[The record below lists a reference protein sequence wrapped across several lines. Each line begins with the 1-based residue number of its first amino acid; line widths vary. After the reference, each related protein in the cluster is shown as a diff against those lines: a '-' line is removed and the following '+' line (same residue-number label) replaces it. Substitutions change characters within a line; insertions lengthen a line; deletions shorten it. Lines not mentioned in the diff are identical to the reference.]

1 MWIVKIALE
10 RPLTFI
16 VLALLLLILGPL
28 AILNTPTDIFPNI
41 DIPVVSVVWQY
52 TGLPADDM
60 NNRIV
65 TGFERS
71 LTTTV
76 NDVEHTETQSL
87 NGVGLVKVFFQP
99 NVKIDMAVAQIT
111 SISQTVIKSMPAGTT
126 PPLVIVYN
134 ASSVPILQFALS
146 SKELSEATIF
156 DDANQIVR
164 TFVTAVRGAA
174 TPYPYGGKQRQIQVD
189 LNPQAMLAHNLSPSD
204 VVAAIGAQNLILPAG
219 TEKIGDLEYSVRL
232 NGSPLQIDELNNAPI
247 RTVNGITTYIRD
259 VAHIHDGSPPQ
270 TNIVRV
276 NGQRA
281 VLMSILKIGNA
292 STLDIVDSLQKM
304 LPTIRTAIPQNMEI
318 HALSDQSLFVRAA
331 ISGVIREGVIAAALT
346 GLMILLFLGS
356 WRSTLIIAISIPLS
370 ILASIIA
377 LSALGETINI
387 MTLGGLALA
396 VGILVD
402 DATVT
407 IENINSHLEEG
418 KEVYDAIMEGAHQIA
433 VPALVSTLSIC
444 IVFVPIF
451 FLGGVAKYLFA
462 PLAEAVVFA
471 MLASYV
477 LSRTLVPT
485 LSLYW
490 LKKHEHN
497 QAPKG
502 MLGRF
507 QAGFERRFESTRN
520 SYRGALETAEKHRG
534 LFAILFFSSCAL
546 SVALLVPWLGRD
558 FFPYVDGGQIKL
570 HFRAQ
575 TGLRIEETARLA
587 DGVENVIRQTI
598 PAKELTSIVDTLGL
612 PYSGINLSYSNT
624 GVVGTSDGDIFVS
637 LNDDHHPTI
646 NYVREL
652 RQRLAQHYP
661 GVTFSFLP
669 ADIVGQI
676 LNFGAPAP
684 IDVQVSGNNTAA
696 AIKVANDLYGQLKHV
711 AGLVDLRL
719 QQAQNLP
726 QINVNVD
733 RTRASLVGL
742 TQQDVASNLLTALAG
757 SSQVSPTYWVDP
769 KTGISY
775 TIATQ
780 APQYRLDTLQALKTL
795 PVTSDSTTN
804 TASAPST
811 ATGTSGMAGQTL
823 EDVATFSRSAG
834 SAVVTHYST
843 RPTMDLYAG
852 VDRTDLGSV
861 AADVQRIVDGYKK
874 QLPRGVNVDVRG
886 QVVTMAQSYRGLIG
900 GLAFA
905 IILVYLLIVVN
916 FQSWV
921 DPLIIIAALPAAL
934 AGLVWMLFLTGTA
947 LSVPALMGAIMCM
960 GVATANSILVISF
973 ARERMDH
980 HNDAVKAAIEA
991 GFARFRPVL
1000 MTAFAMIIG
1009 MVPMALGLGEG
1020 GEQNAPLGRAVIGG
1034 LAMATVAT
1042 LFFVPTVFSI
1052 LHRTAT
1058 VPEKHE
1064 SNQTTP
1070 APGLIPGAAHA

>member
-1 MWIVKIALE
+1 MWIVRIALE

-28 AILNTPTDIFPNI
+28 AVLRTPTDICPNI
-41 DIPVVSVVWQY
+41 NIPVVSVVWQY

-99 NVKIDMAVAQIT
+99 NVNVDMAIAQIT
-111 SISQTVIKSMPAGTT
+111 AIAQTTVKSMPQGTT
-126 PPLVIVYN
+126 PPLIIVYN
-134 ASSVPILQFALS
+134 ASTVPILQFALS
-146 SKELSEATIF
+146 SKELSESTIF

-164 TFVTAVRGAA
+164 TFVTSVRGAA

-189 LNPQAMLAHNLSPSD
+189 LNPQALLSHGLAPSD

-219 TEKIGDLEYSVRL
+219 TEKVGDIEYSVRL
-232 NGSPLQIDELNNAPI
+232 NGSPQQISDLNNAPI

-259 VAHIHDGSPPQ
+259 VALVHDGSPPQ

-281 VLMSILKIGNA
+281 VLMSILKIGDA
-292 STLDIVDSLQKM
+292 STLDIVDTLQKM
-304 LPTIRTAIPQNMEI
+304 LPRIRAAIPRNLQI
-318 HALSDQSLFVRAA
+318 SPISDQSLFVRAA

-370 ILASIIA
+370 ILASIIT

-418 KEVYDAIMEGAHQIA
+418 KEVYDAILEGAHQIA

-490 LKKHEHN
+490 LKKHDHHAE
-497 QAPKG
+497 PTG
-502 MLGRF
+502 PLGRF
-507 QAGFERRFESTRN
+507 QAGFEKRFERIREG
-520 SYRGALETAEKHRG
+520 YRGSLETAESHRG
-534 LFAILFFSSCAL
+534 LFAILFFASCAL

-570 HFRAQ
+570 HFHAQ

-587 DGVENVIRQTI
+587 DGIEDVIRQAI
-598 PAKELTSIVDTLGL
+598 PKQELGSVVDTLGL

-624 GVVGTSDGDIFVS
+624 GVIGTSDGDIFVT

-646 NYVREL
+646 DYVRSLRQEL
-652 RQRLAQHYP
+652 RKKYP
-661 GVTFSFLP
+661 GVTFSFLA
-669 ADIVGQI
+669 ADIIGQI
-676 LNFGAPAP
+676 LNFGSPAP
-684 IDVQVSGNNTAA
+684 IDVQVTGHDPQ
-696 AIKVANDLYGQLKHV
+696 AISTIANDLLGKLSHV
-711 AGLVDLRL
+711 PGLVDLRI

-733 RTRASLVGL
+733 RTRANLVGL

-769 KTGISY
+769 KSGISY
-775 TIATQ
+775 SIATQ
-780 APQYRLDTLQALKTL
+780 TPQYRLDTLQDLKTL
-795 PVTSDSTTN
+795 SITS
-804 TASAPST
+804 ASG
-811 ATGTSGMAGQTL
+811 ATGASVNGTTSTSTSAGGTAGQIL
-823 EDVATFSRSAG
+823 ENVATFSRSVG
-834 SAVVTHYST
+834 PAVVSHYST
-843 RPTMDLYAG
+843 RPTLDLYG
-852 VDRTDLGSV
+852 SVDHTDLGSV
-861 AADVQRIVDGYKK
+861 GSDVQKIVAEASKH
-874 QLPRGVNVDVRG
+874 LPRDVDITVRG
-886 QVVTMAQSYRGLIG
+886 QVQTMGDSYRGLIG
-900 GLAFA
+900 GLLFA
-905 IILVYLLIVVN
+905 IVLVYLLIVVN

-934 AGLVWMLFLTGTA
+934 AGLVWMLFLTGTP

-973 ARERMDH
+973 ARERLDH
-980 HNDAVKAAIEA
+980 HDDPVKAAIEA

-1034 LAMATVAT
+1034 LLLATAAT
-1042 LFFVPTVFSI
+1042 LFFVPTFFSL
-1052 LHRTAT
+1052 LHRRHQA
-1058 VPEKHE
+1058 HRH
-1064 SNQTTP
+1064 
-1070 APGLIPGAAHA
+1070 AAAD

>member
-16 VLALLLLILGPL
+16 VLALLLLILGPM
-28 AILNTPTDIFPNI
+28 AILRTPTDIFPNI

-65 TGFERS
+65 TGFERAV
-71 LTTTV
+71 TTTV

-99 NVKIDMAVAQIT
+99 NVNIDMAVAQIT
-111 SISQTVIKSMPAGTT
+111 SISQTVVKSMPPGTT

-146 SKELSEATIF
+146 SKDLSETTIF
-156 DDANQIVR
+156 DDANQTVR
-164 TFVTAVRGAA
+164 PFITAVRGAA
-174 TPYPYGGKQRQIQVD
+174 TPYPYGGKQRQIEVD
-189 LNPQAMLAHNLSPSD
+189 LNPQALLAHGLSPSD

-219 TEKIGDLEYSVRL
+219 TEKVGDIEYSVRL
-232 NGSPLQIDELNNAPI
+232 NGSPQQISELNDAPI

-259 VAHIHDGSPPQ
+259 VAHVHDGSPPQ
-270 TNIVRV
+270 TNVVRV

-292 STLDIVDSLQKM
+292 STLDIVDSLHRM
-304 LPTIRTAIPQNMEI
+304 LPRIRAAIPKNLQVEAI
-318 HALSDQSLFVRAA
+318 SDQSLFVRAA
-331 ISGVIREGVIAAALT
+331 VSGVIREGVIAAALT

-407 IENINSHLEEG
+407 IENINSHLEQG
-418 KEVYDAIMEGAHQIA
+418 KDVYEAIMEGAHQIA

-490 LKKHEHN
+490 LKKHVHGE
-497 QAPKG
+497 QPKG
-502 MLGRF
+502 PLGRF
-507 QAGFERRFESTRN
+507 QAGFEKRFESIRD
-520 SYRGALETAEKHRG
+520 SYRDALETAEEHRG
-534 LFAILFFSSCAL
+534 LFAVLFFASCAL

-570 HFRAQ
+570 HFRAE

-587 DGVENVIRQTI
+587 DGIEDVIRRTI
-598 PAKELTSIVDTLGL
+598 PKNELDSIVDTLGL

-624 GVVGTSDGDIFVS
+624 GVVGTSDGDVFVT
-637 LNDDHHPTI
+637 LKDGHHPTI
-646 NYVREL
+646 DYVRSL
-652 RQRLAQHYP
+652 RRQLAQKYP
-661 GVTFSFLP
+661 GVIFSFLP
-669 ADIVGQI
+669 ADMVGQI
-676 LNFGAPAP
+676 LNFGSPAP
-684 IDVQVSGNNTAA
+684 IDVQVSGHDPK
-696 AIKVANDLYGQLKHV
+696 AIAKVADDLYGKLARV
-711 AGLVDLRL
+711 PGLVDLRV
-719 QQAQNLP
+719 QQALNLP
-726 QINVNVD
+726 QLNVNVD

-742 TQQDVASNLLTALAG
+742 TTQDVASNLLTALAG
-757 SSQVSPTYWVDP
+757 SSQVSPTFWVDP

-780 APQYRLDTLQALKTL
+780 APQYRIDTLQDLKTL
-795 PVTSDSTTN
+795 PITSTTGA
-804 TASAPST
+804 TAVSSSLNA
-811 ATGTSGMAGQTL
+811 SGAASQIL
-823 EDVATFSRSAG
+823 ENLATFSRSVGPAI
-834 SAVVTHYST
+834 VTHYST
-843 RPTMDLYAG
+843 RPTMDLYAA
-852 VDRTDLGSV
+852 VDQTDLGSV
-861 AADVQRIVDGYKK
+861 AANVQRIVDDYSK
-874 QLPRGVNVDVRG
+874 QLPRDVDIDVRG
-886 QVVTMAQSYRGLIG
+886 QVQTMAASYRGLIG

-905 IILVYLLIVVN
+905 IVLVYLLIVVN
-916 FQSWV
+916 FQSWL

-934 AGLVWMLFLTGTA
+934 AGLVWMLFLTGTP

-973 ARERMDH
+973 AREQLDRHGDP
-980 HNDAVKAAIEA
+980 VKAAIEA

-1034 LAMATVAT
+1034 LLLATAAT
-1042 LFFVPTVFSI
+1042 LFFVPTFFSL
-1052 LHRTAT
+1052 LHRRRQAR
-1058 VPEKHE
+1058 
-1064 SNQTTP
+1064 
-1070 APGLIPGAAHA
+1070 LDAAAA

>member
-1 MWIVKIALE
+1 
-10 RPLTFI
+10 
-16 VLALLLLILGPL
+16 
-28 AILNTPTDIFPNI
+28 
-41 DIPVVSVVWQY
+41 VWQY

-65 TGFERS
+65 SGFERS

-76 NDVEHTETQSL
+76 NDIEHTETTSL
-87 NGVGLVKVFFQP
+87 NGVGLIKVFFQP
-99 NVKIDMAVAQIT
+99 NVKIDMAVAQVT
-111 SISQTVIKSMPAGTT
+111 AISQTLLKQMPAGET
-126 PPLVIVYN
+126 PPLILVYN
-134 ASSVPILQFALS
+134 ASTVPVLQFALS
-146 SKELSEATIF
+146 SKSLSESTIF

-164 TFVTAVRGAA
+164 TFVTSVRGAA
-174 TPYPYGGKQRQIQVD
+174 TPYPYGGKQRQVQVD
-189 LNPQAMLAHNLSPSD
+189 INPQALLAHHLAPSD
-204 VVAAIGAQNLILPAG
+204 VVSAIANQNLILPAG
-219 TEKIGDLEYSVRL
+219 TEKIGDTEYSIRL
-232 NGSPLQIDELNNAPI
+232 NGSPLNVDELNSAPI
-247 RTVNGITTYIRD
+247 KTVNGITTYIRD
-259 VAHIHDGSPPQ
+259 VAHVHDGSPPQ

-281 VLMSILKIGNA
+281 VLMSILKIGDA
-292 STLDIVDSLQKM
+292 STLDIVDSLQGM
-304 LPTIRTAIPQNMEI
+304 LPAIRAAIPKELDI
-318 HALSDQSLFVRAA
+318 HSLSDQSLFVRAA
-331 ISGVIREGVIAAALT
+331 ISGVIREGAIAAGLT

-471 MLASYV
+471 MMASYV

-490 LKKHEHN
+490 LQKHDHD
-497 QAPKG
+497 AKPTG
-502 MLGRF
+502 PLSRF
-507 QAGFERRFESTRN
+507 QHGFESRFERIRN
-520 SYRGALETAEKHRG
+520 GYHGALETTEKHRG
-534 LFAILFFSSCAL
+534 LFAILFFASCTL
-546 SVALLVPWLGRD
+546 SVGLLVPWLGRD

-570 HFRAQ
+570 HFRAP

-587 DGVENVIRQTI
+587 DGIEGVIRQTI
-598 PAKELTSIVDTLGL
+598 PKEELTSIVDTLGL

-624 GVVGTSDGDIFVS
+624 GVIGTSDGDIFVT
-637 LNDDHHPTI
+637 LGEDHHPTI
-646 NYVREL
+646 DYVRSL
-652 RQRLAQHYP
+652 RDQLKQKYP
-661 GVTFSFLP
+661 SVVFSFLP

-684 IDVQVSGNNTAA
+684 IDVQVSSHDPNAS
-696 AIKVANDLYGQLKHV
+696 IKIAKELYGDLVKV
-711 AGLVDLRL
+711 PGLVDVRI

-733 RTRASLVGL
+733 RTRASIVDL
-742 TQQDVASNLLTALAG
+742 TTNDVASNLLTALAG
-757 SSQVSPTYWVDP
+757 STQVNPTFWVDP

-775 TIATQ
+775 SLATQ
-780 APQYRLDTLQALKTL
+780 APQYRLDTLQALKNL
-795 PVTSDSTTN
+795 PITSLTGAVPASSSTAGSN
-804 TASAPST
+804 PGAPSQIL
-811 ATGTSGMAGQTL
+811 AN
-823 EDVATFSRSAG
+823 VASFGRSFG
-834 SAVVTHYST
+834 PAVVSHYST
-843 RPTMDLYAG
+843 RPLIDIYG
-852 VDRTDLGSV
+852 SVDRTDLGSV
-861 AADVQRIVDGYKK
+861 AADVQRIVDQHSKN
-874 QLPRGVNVDVRG
+874 LPRDLNIDIRG
-886 QVVTMAQSYRGLIG
+886 QVKTMQASYAGLLG

-916 FQSWV
+916 FQSWI
-921 DPLIIIAALPAAL
+921 DPLIVIAALPAAL
-934 AGLVWMLFLTGTA
+934 AGLVWMLFLTHTP

-973 ARERMDH
+973 ARERLDH
-980 HNDAVKAAIEA
+980 HDDPVKAALEA
-991 GFARFRPVL
+991 GYQRFRPVL
-1000 MTAFAMIIG
+1000 MTALAMIIG

-1034 LAMATVAT
+1034 LLLATAAT
-1042 LFFVPTVFSI
+1042 LFFVPTFFSL
-1052 LHRTAT
+1052 LHRRRKARRD
-1058 VPEKHE
+1058 
-1064 SNQTTP
+1064 
-1070 APGLIPGAAHA
+1070 AAAA

>member
-1 MWIVKIALE
+1 MWIVRIALE

-28 AILNTPTDIFPNI
+28 AILHTPTDIFPNI
-41 DIPVVSVVWQY
+41 NIPVVSVVWQY
-52 TGLPADDM
+52 NGLPAEDM

-65 TGFERS
+65 TGFERAI
-71 LTTTV
+71 TTTV

-99 NVKIDMAVAQIT
+99 NVNIDMAVAQIT
-111 SISQTVIKSMPAGTT
+111 SISQTVLHSMPPGVT

-146 SKELSEATIF
+146 SKDLSEATIF

-174 TPYPYGGKQRQIQVD
+174 TPYPYGGKQRQIEVD
-189 LNPQAMLAHNLSPSD
+189 LNPQALLAHGLSPND
-204 VVAAIGAQNLILPAG
+204 VVTAIGAQNLILPAG
-219 TEKIGDLEYSVRL
+219 TEKIGDIEYSVRL
-232 NGSPLQIDELNNAPI
+232 NGSPRQISDLNNAPI

-259 VAHIHDGSPPQ
+259 VAHVHDGSPPQ

-276 NGQRA
+276 DGQRA

-292 STLDIVDSLQKM
+292 STLDIVDSLRGM
-304 LPTIRTAIPQNMEI
+304 LPKIREAIPQNLKI
-318 HALSDQSLFVRAA
+318 QALSDQSLFVRAA

-407 IENINSHLEEG
+407 IENINSHLEQG
-418 KEVYDAIMEGAHQIA
+418 KEVYDAIMQGAHQIA

-490 LKKHEHN
+490 LRKHMHGE
-497 QAPKG
+497 QASKG
-502 MLGRF
+502 PLARF
-507 QAGFERRFESTRN
+507 QLGFERRFERIRD
-520 SYRGALETAEKHRG
+520 SYRGALETAEEHRG

-570 HFRAQ
+570 HFRAE

-587 DGVENVIRQTI
+587 DGIESVIRQTI
-598 PAKELTSIVDTLGL
+598 PRSELVSIVDTLGL

-637 LNDDHHPTI
+637 LGDDHHPTI
-646 NYVREL
+646 DYVRSL
-652 RQRLAQHYP
+652 RQRLTQRYP
-661 GVTFSFLP
+661 GVVFSFLP
-669 ADIVGQI
+669 ADIVSQI
-676 LNFGAPAP
+676 LNFGSPAP
-684 IDVQVSGNNTAA
+684 IDVQVSGRDAETTA
-696 AIKVANDLYGQLKHV
+696 KVANELHRQLLHV
-711 AGLVDLRL
+711 PGLVDLRL
-719 QQAQNLP
+719 QQALNLP
-726 QINVNVD
+726 QIDVNVD
-733 RTRASLVGL
+733 RTRANLVGL
-742 TQQDVASNLLTALAG
+742 TQQDVAGNLLTALAG
-757 SSQVSPTYWVDP
+757 SSQVSPTFWVDP
-769 KTGISY
+769 KSGISY

-795 PVTSDSTTN
+795 PITSEGTAAAAATSTN
-804 TASAPST
+804 GGA
-811 ATGTSGMAGQTL
+811 GTSGMPSQIL
-823 EDVATFSRSAG
+823 EDVATFSRSTGPAI
-834 SAVVTHYST
+834 VTHYST
-843 RPTMDLYAG
+843 RPTMDLFAA

-861 AADVQRIVDGYKK
+861 ATDVQRIVDGYSKH
-874 QLPRGVNVDVRG
+874 LPRGVDIDIRG
-886 QVVTMAQSYRGLIG
+886 QVQTMAASYRGLIG

-905 IILVYLLIVVN
+905 IVLVYLLIVVN

-934 AGLVWMLFLTGTA
+934 AGLVWMLFLTGTP

-973 ARERMDH
+973 AREQLDRHGDP
-980 HNDAVKAAIEA
+980 VKAAIEA

-1034 LAMATVAT
+1034 LVLATAAT
-1042 LFFVPTVFSI
+1042 LFFVPTFFSL
-1052 LHRTAT
+1052 LHRRRQARL
-1058 VPEKHE
+1058 
-1064 SNQTTP
+1064 N
-1070 APGLIPGAAHA
+1070 AAVA

>member
-28 AILNTPTDIFPNI
+28 AILRTPTDIFPNI

-126 PPLVIVYN
+126 PPLVIVYS

-146 SKELSEATIF
+146 SKELSETTIF

-164 TFVTAVRGAA
+164 TFVTGVRGAA

-189 LNPQAMLAHNLSPSD
+189 LNPQALLAHGLSPSD
-204 VVAAIGAQNLILPAG
+204 VVTAIGQQNLILPSG
-219 TEKIGDLEYSVRL
+219 TEKIGDLEYSVKL
-232 NGSPLQIDELNNAPI
+232 NGSPQQIDDLNNAPI

-276 NGQRA
+276 DGQRA

-292 STLDIVDSLQKM
+292 STLDIVGSLRGM
-304 LPTIRTAIPQNMEI
+304 LPKIRAAIPPNLQI
-318 HALSDQSLFVRAA
+318 HAIADQSLFVRAA
-331 ISGVIREGVIAAALT
+331 ISGVIREGGIAAALT

-377 LSALGETINI
+377 LSAMGETINI

-418 KEVYDAIMEGAHQIA
+418 KEVYEAIMEGAQQIA

-490 LKKHEHN
+490 LKKHGHGQQN
-497 QAPKG
+497 SPG
-502 MLGRF
+502 LLGRF
-507 QAGFERRFESTRN
+507 QQAFERRFESARDGYRN
-520 SYRGALETAEKHRG
+520 ALETAEKHRG
-534 LFAILFFSSCAL
+534 MFAILFFGGCAL

-570 HFRAQ
+570 HFRAE

-587 DGVENVIRQTI
+587 DGIEDVIRQTI
-598 PAKELTSIVDTLGL
+598 PKGELVNIVDTLGL

-624 GVVGTSDGDIFVS
+624 GVVGTSDGDVFVS
-637 LNDDHHPTI
+637 LGEDHHPTI
-646 NYVREL
+646 DYVRTL
-652 RQRLAQHYP
+652 RQRLGQRYP

-669 ADIVGQI
+669 ADMVGQI
-676 LNFGAPAP
+676 LNFGSPAP
-684 IDVQVSGNNTAA
+684 IDVQVSGRDPDVTAK
-696 AIKVANDLYGQLKHV
+696 IANDLYGRLKRV
-711 AGLVDLRL
+711 PGLVDLRL
-719 QQAQNLP
+719 QQALNLP

-757 SSQVSPTYWVDP
+757 SSQVSPTFWVDP

-775 TIATQ
+775 SIATQ
-780 APQYRLDTLQALKTL
+780 TPQYQLDTLQALQTL
-795 PVTSDSTTN
+795 PITSTGASTPAA
-804 TASAPST
+804 ASSI
-811 ATGTSGMAGQTL
+811 GTSGMSSQIL
-823 EDVATFSRSAG
+823 ESLASFSRSAG
-834 SAVVTHYST
+834 PAIVTHYST
-843 RPTMDLYAG
+843 IPTMDLYAA

-861 AADVQRIVDGYKK
+861 AADVQRIVDDYSKH
-874 QLPRGVNVDVRG
+874 LPRGVDINVRG
-886 QVVTMAQSYRGLIG
+886 QVQTMAESYRGLIG

-905 IILVYLLIVVN
+905 IVLVYLLIVVN
-916 FQSWV
+916 FQSWL
-921 DPLIIIAALPAAL
+921 DPMIIIAALPAAL
-934 AGLVWMLFLTGTA
+934 AGLVWMLFLTGTP

-973 ARERMDH
+973 ARERLDH
-980 HNDAVKAAIEA
+980 HNDPVRAAIES

-1009 MVPMALGLGEG
+1009 MVPMALGMGEG

-1034 LAMATVAT
+1034 LLLATAAT
-1042 LFFVPTVFSI
+1042 LFFVPTFFSLI
-1052 LHRTAT
+1052 HRRHTAG
-1058 VPEKHE
+1058 HD
-1064 SNQTTP
+1064 
-1070 APGLIPGAAHA
+1070 AAAA

>member
-28 AILNTPTDIFPNI
+28 AMLRTPVDIFPNI

-52 TGLPADDM
+52 TGLPAQDM
-60 NNRIV
+60 NNRIIS
-65 TGFERS
+65 GYERA

-76 NDVEHTETQSL
+76 NDIEHTETQSL
-87 NGVGLVKVFFQP
+87 NGVGLVKVYFQP
-99 NVKIDMAVAQIT
+99 NVKIDMAVAQVT
-111 SISQTVIKSMPAGTT
+111 AISQTVLRGMPQGTN
-126 PPLVIVYN
+126 PPLILVYN
-134 ASSVPILQFALS
+134 ASTVPVLQFALS
-146 SKELSEATIF
+146 SKELSETTIF

-164 TFVTAVRGAA
+164 TFVTSVRGAA
-174 TPYPYGGKQRQIQVD
+174 TPYPYGGKQRQVQVD
-189 LNPQAMLAHNLSPSD
+189 LNPQALLAHGLSPSD

-219 TEKIGDLEYSVRL
+219 TQKIGDTEYSVKL
-232 NGSPLQIDELNNAPI
+232 NGSPQQIDELNNAPL
-247 RTVNGITTYIRD
+247 RTVNGVTTYIRD
-259 VAHIHDGSPPQ
+259 VAHVHDGSPPQ

-292 STLDIVDSLQKM
+292 STLDIVDSLKGM
-304 LPTIRTAIPQNMEI
+304 LPAIRAAIPPNLQIN
-318 HALSDQSLFVRAA
+318 ALSDQSLFVRAA

-433 VPALVSTLSIC
+433 IPAFVSTLSIC

-485 LSLYW
+485 LSLFW
-490 LKKHEHN
+490 LKKHNHN
-497 QAPKG
+497 KQANGP
-502 MLGRF
+502 LSHF
-507 QAGFERRFESTRN
+507 QLAFERRFERLREG
-520 SYRGALETAEKHRG
+520 YRGALETTERHRG
-534 LFAILFFSSCAL
+534 LFAILFFVSCAL
-546 SVALLVPWLGRD
+546 SVGLLVPWLGRD

-570 HFRAQ
+570 HFRAPV
-575 TGLRIEETARLA
+575 GLRIEETARLA
-587 DGVENVIRQTI
+587 DGIEGVIRDTI
-598 PAKELTSIVDTLGL
+598 PRQELSSIVDTLGI

-624 GVVGTSDGDIFVS
+624 GVVGTSDGDIFVT
-637 LNDDHHPTI
+637 LDEDHHPTVD
-646 NYVREL
+646 YVRSL
-652 RQRLAQHYP
+652 RRQLAQKYP
-661 GVTFSFLP
+661 GVIFSFLP
-669 ADIVGQI
+669 ADMVGQI
-676 LNFGAPAP
+676 LNFGSPAP
-684 IDVQVSGNNTAA
+684 IDVEVSSHDADA
-696 AIKVANDLYGQLKHV
+696 SAKVAKELYGDLLKIP
-711 AGLVDLRL
+711 GLVDLRI
-719 QQAQNLP
+719 QQALNLP
-726 QINVNVD
+726 QIDVNVD

-742 TQQDVASNLLTALAG
+742 TTQDVASNLLTALAG
-757 SSQVSPTYWVDP
+757 SSQVSPTFWVDP

-775 TIATQ
+775 SIATQ
-780 APQYRLDTLQALKTL
+780 TPQYRIDTLQALKNL
-795 PVTSDSTTN
+795 PIHNTSSSSAAGISLSGSTV
-804 TASAPST
+804 S
-811 ATGTSGMAGQTL
+811 QTL
-823 EDVATFSRSAG
+823 QNLADFSRSQGPAI
-834 SAVVTHYST
+834 VTHYST
-843 RPTMDLYAG
+843 RPTMDLYAS

-861 AADVQRIVDGYKK
+861 ARDVQRVVAEHSKH
-874 QLPRGVNVDVRG
+874 LPRDVNIEVRG
-886 QVVTMAQSYRGLIG
+886 QVQTMQASYRGLIG
-900 GLAFA
+900 GLLFA
-905 IILVYLLIVVN
+905 IVLVYLLIVVN
-916 FQSWV
+916 FQSWL

-934 AGLVWMLFLTGTA
+934 AGLVWMLFLTGTP

-973 ARERMDH
+973 ARERLAH
-980 HNDAVKAAIEA
+980 HDDPIQAAIEA
-991 GFARFRPVL
+991 GFQRFRPVL
-1000 MTAFAMIIG
+1000 MTALAMIIG

-1034 LAMATVAT
+1034 LLLATAAT
-1042 LFFVPTVFSI
+1042 LFFVPTFFSL
-1052 LHRTAT
+1052 LHRRRKARRD
-1058 VPEKHE
+1058 
-1064 SNQTTP
+1064 
-1070 APGLIPGAAHA
+1070 AAAA

>member
-16 VLALLLLILGPL
+16 VLALLLMILGPL
-28 AILNTPTDIFPNI
+28 AVLRTPVDIFPNI

-52 TGLPADDM
+52 TGLPAEDM

-65 TGFERS
+65 TGFERA

-87 NGVGLVKVFFQP
+87 NGVGLVKVYFQP
-99 NVKIDMAVAQIT
+99 NVKIDMAVAQVT
-111 SISQTVIKSMPAGTT
+111 AISQTVLRSMPSGTT
-126 PPLVIVYN
+126 PPLIIVYN

-146 SKELSEATIF
+146 SKELSETTIF

-164 TFVTAVRGAA
+164 TFVTAVPGAA

-189 LNPQAMLAHNLSPSD
+189 LNPQALLAHGLSPSD

-219 TEKIGDLEYSVRL
+219 TEKIGDIEYSVKL
-232 NGSPLQIDELNNAPI
+232 NGSPQQIDELNSAPI

-259 VAHIHDGSPPQ
+259 VAHVHDGSPPQ
-270 TNIVRV
+270 TNVVRV
-276 NGQRA
+276 NGERA

-292 STLDIVDSLQKM
+292 STLDIVDSLQGM
-304 LPTIRTAIPQNMEI
+304 LPRIRAAVPQNLQI
-318 HALSDQSLFVRAA
+318 NALSDQSLFVRAA

-370 ILASIIA
+370 ILASLIA

-433 VPALVSTLSIC
+433 VPAFVSTLSIC

-490 LKKHEHN
+490 LKKHQHDA
-497 QAPKG
+497 QPTG
-502 MLGRF
+502 PLSHF
-507 QAGFERRFESTRN
+507 QHGFERGFERIREG
-520 SYRGALETAEKHRG
+520 YRGALETTERHRG
-534 LFAILFFSSCAL
+534 LFAILFFASCAL
-546 SVALLVPWLGRD
+546 SVGALVPWLGRD

-587 DGVENVIRQTI
+587 DGIEGVIRQTI
-598 PAKELTSIVDTLGL
+598 PKQELLSIVDALGL

-624 GVVGTSDGDIFVS
+624 GVVGTSDGDVFVT
-637 LNDDHHPTI
+637 LNEDHHPTVD
-646 NYVREL
+646 YVRSL
-652 RQRLAQHYP
+652 RQQLAQKYP
-661 GVTFSFLP
+661 GVVFSFLP
-669 ADIVGQI
+669 ADMVGQI
-676 LNFGAPAP
+676 LNFGSPAP
-684 IDVQVSGNNTAA
+684 IDVQVSSHDANASA
-696 AIKVANDLYGQLKHV
+696 KVAQELYGDLLRV
-711 AGLVDLRL
+711 PGLVDLRL
-719 QQAQNLP
+719 QQTQNLP
-726 QINVNVD
+726 QINVNID

-742 TQQDVASNLLTALAG
+742 TTQDVASNLLTALAG

-775 TIATQ
+775 SIATQ
-780 APQYRLDTLQALKTL
+780 APQYRIDTLQDLKNL
-795 PVTSDSTTN
+795 PITSTGAG
-804 TASAPST
+804 ASA
-811 ATGTSGMAGQTL
+811 TSSSSGGNASQIL
-823 EDVATFSRSAG
+823 ENLASFSRSAG
-834 SAVVTHYST
+834 PAIVTHYST
-843 RPTMDLYAG
+843 RPTMDLYAS

-861 AADVQRIVDGYKK
+861 ARDVQRVVDAHS
-874 QLPRGVNVDVRG
+874 QNLPRDVNIDVRG
-886 QVVTMAQSYRGLIG
+886 QVQTMAASYKGLLG

-905 IILVYLLIVVN
+905 IVLVYLLIVVN
-916 FQSWV
+916 FQSWL

-934 AGLVWMLFLTGTA
+934 AGLVWMLFLTGTP

-973 ARERMDH
+973 ARERLSH
-980 HNDAVKAAIEA
+980 HDDPVQAAIEA
-991 GFARFRPVL
+991 GFSRFRPVL

-1034 LAMATVAT
+1034 LLLATAAT
-1042 LFFVPTVFSI
+1042 LFFVPTFFSL
-1052 LHRTAT
+1052 LHRRRKARRD
-1058 VPEKHE
+1058 
-1064 SNQTTP
+1064 
-1070 APGLIPGAAHA
+1070 AAAA

>member
-146 SKELSEATIF
+146 SKELPEATIF
-156 DDANQIVR
+156 DDANQLVR

-232 NGSPLQIDELNNAPI
+232 NGSPLQIDELNDAPI

-259 VAHIHDGSPPQ
+259 VAHVHDGSPPQ

-304 LPTIRTAIPQNMEI
+304 LPAIRTVIPTNMEI
-318 HALSDQSLFVRAA
+318 HSLSDQSLFVRAA

-534 LFAILFFSSCAL
+534 LFAILFFSGCAL

-570 HFRAQ
+570 HFRAE

-587 DGVENVIRQTI
+587 DGIENVIRQTI
-598 PAKELTSIVDTLGL
+598 PAKELSSIVDTLGL

-646 NYVREL
+646 NYVRDL

-684 IDVQVSGNNTAA
+684 IDVQVSGNNIAA
-696 AIKVANDLYGQLKHV
+696 NAKIANELYGQLKHV
-711 AGLVDLRL
+711 PGLVDLRL
-719 QQAQNLP
+719 QQALNLP

-780 APQYRLDTLQALKTL
+780 APQYRLDTLQGLKTL
-795 PVTSDSTTN
+795 PITTDTTTN

-834 SAVVTHYST
+834 AAVVTHYST
-843 RPTMDLYAG
+843 KPTMDLFAA

-861 AADVQRIVDGYKK
+861 AADVQRIVDNYSKH
-874 QLPRGVNVDVRG
+874 LPKGVNIDVRG

-973 ARERMDH
+973 ARERLDH
-980 HNDAVKAAIEA
+980 HDDAVKASIEA
-991 GFARFRPVL
+991 GYARFRPVL

-1009 MVPMALGLGEG
+1009 MVPMALGMGEG

-1034 LAMATVAT
+1034 LLLATAAT
-1042 LFFVPTVFSI
+1042 LFFVPTFFSL
-1052 LHRTAT
+1052 LHRNHRAR
-1058 VPEKHE
+1058 
-1064 SNQTTP
+1064 QDD
-1070 APGLIPGAAHA
+1070 AAA

>member
-16 VLALLLLILGPL
+16 VLALLLMILGPL
-28 AILNTPTDIFPNI
+28 AILRTPTDIFPNI

-76 NDVEHTETQSL
+76 NDIEHTETNSL
-87 NGVGLVKVFFQP
+87 NGVGLVKIFFQP
-99 NVKIDMAVAQIT
+99 NVKIDMAVAQVT
-111 SISQTVIKSMPAGTT
+111 AISQTVLKSMPAGET
-126 PPLVIVYN
+126 PPLVLVYN
-134 ASSVPILQFALS
+134 ASTVPVLQFALS
-146 SKELSEATIF
+146 SKSLSETTIF

-164 TFVTAVRGAA
+164 TFVTSVRGAA
-174 TPYPYGGKQRQIQVD
+174 TPYPYGGKQRQVQVD
-189 LNPQAMLAHNLSPSD
+189 INPQALLAHGLAPSD
-204 VVAAIGAQNLILPAG
+204 VVSAIANQNLILPAG
-219 TEKIGDLEYSVRL
+219 TEKIGDTEYSIRL
-232 NGSPLQIDELNNAPI
+232 NGSPLNVDELNNAPI
-247 RTVNGITTYIRD
+247 KTVNGITTYIRD
-259 VAHIHDGSPPQ
+259 VAHVHDGSPPQ

-281 VLMSILKIGNA
+281 VLMSILKIGDA
-292 STLDIVDSLQKM
+292 STLDIVDSLQGM
-304 LPTIRTAIPQNMEI
+304 LPAIRAAIPKELDI
-318 HALSDQSLFVRAA
+318 HSLSDQSLFVRAA
-331 ISGVIREGVIAAALT
+331 ISGVIREGAIAAGLT

-370 ILASIIA
+370 ILASIIS

-433 VPALVSTLSIC
+433 VPAFVSTLSIC

-471 MLASYV
+471 MMASYV

-490 LKKHEHN
+490 LKKHDHD
-497 QAPKG
+497 AKPTG
-502 MLGRF
+502 PLSRF
-507 QAGFERRFESTRN
+507 QHGFENRFERLRN
-520 SYRGALETAEKHRG
+520 GYHGALETTEKHRG
-534 LFAILFFSSCAL
+534 LFAILFFVSCTL
-546 SVALLVPWLGRD
+546 SVGLLVPWLGRD

-570 HFRAQ
+570 HFRAP

-587 DGVENVIRQTI
+587 DGIEGVIRQTI
-598 PAKELTSIVDTLGL
+598 PQKELTSIVDTLGL

-624 GVVGTSDGDIFVS
+624 GVIGTSDGDIFVT
-637 LNDDHHPTI
+637 LGEDHHPTI
-646 NYVREL
+646 DYVRSL
-652 RQRLAQHYP
+652 RAQLKQKYP
-661 GVTFSFLP
+661 SVVFSFLP

-684 IDVQVSGNNTAA
+684 IDVQVSSHDPNASVKIAKEVYG
-696 AIKVANDLYGQLKHV
+696 DLLHV
-711 AGLVDLRL
+711 PGLVDLRI

-733 RTRASLVGL
+733 RTRASIVDL
-742 TQQDVASNLLTALAG
+742 TTNDVASNLLTALAG
-757 SSQVSPTYWVDP
+757 STQVNPTFWVDP

-775 TIATQ
+775 SLATQ
-780 APQYRLDTLQALKTL
+780 APQYRIDSLQALKNL
-795 PVTSDSTTN
+795 PITSLTGAVPASSSTAGPN
-804 TASAPST
+804 PGAPSQIL
-811 ATGTSGMAGQTL
+811 ANLASFG
-823 EDVATFSRSAG
+823 RSYG
-834 SAVVTHYST
+834 PAVVTHYST
-843 RPTMDLYAG
+843 RPMIDIYG
-852 VDRTDLGSV
+852 SVDRTDLGSV
-861 AADVQRIVDGYKK
+861 ATDVQRIVDQHSKN
-874 QLPRGVNVDVRG
+874 LPRDVNIDIRG
-886 QVVTMAQSYRGLIG
+886 QVKTMQASYAGLLG

-916 FQSWV
+916 FQSWL

-934 AGLVWMLFLTGTA
+934 AGLVWMLFLTHTP

-973 ARERMDH
+973 ARERLDH
-980 HNDAVKAAIEA
+980 HDDPVKAALEA
-991 GFARFRPVL
+991 GYQRFRPVL
-1000 MTAFAMIIG
+1000 MTALAMIIG

-1034 LAMATVAT
+1034 LLLATAAT
-1042 LFFVPTVFSI
+1042 LFFVPTFFSL
-1052 LHRTAT
+1052 LHRRRKARRDATA
-1058 VPEKHE
+1058 
-1064 SNQTTP
+1064 
-1070 APGLIPGAAHA
+1070 A

>member
-232 NGSPLQIDELNNAPI
+232 NGSPQQIDELNNAPI

-637 LNDDHHPTI
+637 LNDDHHPTL

-726 QINVNVD
+726 QINVNVN

-795 PVTSDSTTN
+795 PVTSDSTPN

-861 AADVQRIVDGYKK
+861 AADVQRIVDGYSKH
-874 QLPRGVNVDVRG
+874 LPRGVNVDVRG

-916 FQSWV
+916 FQSWI

-973 ARERMDH
+973 ARERLDH

-1034 LAMATVAT
+1034 LLLATAAT
-1042 LFFVPTVFSI
+1042 LFFVPTFFSL
-1052 LHRTAT
+1052 LHRNHRAR
-1058 VPEKHE
+1058 HDD
-1064 SNQTTP
+1064 
-1070 APGLIPGAAHA
+1070 AAA

>member
-41 DIPVVSVVWQY
+41 NIPVVSVVWQY

-65 TGFERS
+65 TGFERAV
-71 LTTTV
+71 TTTV

-99 NVKIDMAVAQIT
+99 NVNIDMAVAQIT
-111 SISQTVIKSMPAGTT
+111 AISQTVVKSMPPGTT

-146 SKELSEATIF
+146 SKDLSETTIF
-156 DDANQIVR
+156 DDANQTVR
-164 TFVTAVRGAA
+164 PFITAVRGAA

-189 LNPQAMLAHNLSPSD
+189 LNPQALLAHGLSPSA
-204 VVAAIGAQNLILPAG
+204 VVTAIGAQNLILPAG
-219 TEKIGDLEYSVRL
+219 TEKIGDIEYSVRL
-232 NGSPLQIDELNNAPI
+232 NGSPQQIDELNNAPI
-247 RTVNGITTYIRD
+247 STVNGITTYIRD
-259 VAHIHDGSPPQ
+259 VAHVHDGSPPQ
-270 TNIVRV
+270 TNVVRV

-292 STLDIVDSLQKM
+292 STLDIVDSLHKM
-304 LPTIRTAIPQNMEI
+304 LPRIRAAIPKNLEVEAI
-318 HALSDQSLFVRAA
+318 SDQSLFVRAA
-331 ISGVIREGVIAAALT
+331 ISGVIREGAIAAALT

-418 KEVYDAIMEGAHQIA
+418 KEVYEAIMEGAHQIA

-490 LKKHEHN
+490 LKKHVHG
-497 QAPKG
+497 APPKG
-502 MLGRF
+502 PLGRF
-507 QAGFERRFESTRN
+507 QAGFEKRFESIRD
-520 SYRGALETAEKHRG
+520 SYRGALETAEEHRG
-534 LFAILFFSSCAL
+534 LFAVLFFAGCAL

-570 HFRAQ
+570 HFRAES
-575 TGLRIEETARLA
+575 GLRIEETARLA
-587 DGVENVIRQTI
+587 DGIEDVIRRTI
-598 PAKELTSIVDTLGL
+598 PKNELDSIVDTLGL

-624 GVVGTSDGDIFVS
+624 GVVGTSDGDVFVT
-637 LNDDHHPTI
+637 LNDDHRPTI
-646 NYVREL
+646 DYVRSL
-652 RQRLAQHYP
+652 RKQLAQKYP
-661 GVTFSFLP
+661 GVVFSFLP
-669 ADIVGQI
+669 ADMVGQI
-676 LNFGAPAP
+676 LNFGSPAP
-684 IDVQVSGNNTAA
+684 LDVQVSGHDPQ
-696 AIKVANDLYGQLKHV
+696 AIAKVANDLYGKLARV
-711 AGLVDLRL
+711 PGLVDLRI
-719 QQAQNLP
+719 QQALNLP
-726 QINVNVD
+726 QINVDID
-733 RTRASLVGL
+733 RTRANLVGL
-742 TQQDVASNLLTALAG
+742 TTQDVASNLLTALAG
-757 SSQVSPTYWVDP
+757 SSQVSPTFWVDP

-780 APQYRLDTLQALKTL
+780 APQYRIDTLQDLKTL
-795 PVTSDSTTN
+795 PITSTTG
-804 TASAPST
+804 AAPAAT
-811 ATGTSGMAGQTL
+811 TGTSSLNTSGAASQIL
-823 EDVATFSRSAG
+823 ESLATFSRSAG
-834 SAVVTHYST
+834 PAVVTHYST
-843 RPTMDLYAG
+843 RPTMDLYAA

-861 AADVQRIVDGYKK
+861 AADVQRIVDDYSKH
-874 QLPRGVNVDVRG
+874 LPRDVNIDVRG
-886 QVVTMAQSYRGLIG
+886 QAQTMAESYRGLIG

-905 IILVYLLIVVN
+905 IVLVYLLIVVN
-916 FQSWV
+916 FQSWL

-934 AGLVWMLFLTGTA
+934 AGLVWMLFLTGTP

-973 ARERMDH
+973 AREQLDRHGDPI
-980 HNDAVKAAIEA
+980 KASIEA

-1000 MTAFAMIIG
+1000 MTALAMIIG

-1034 LAMATVAT
+1034 LLLATAAT
-1042 LFFVPTVFSI
+1042 LFFVPTFFSL
-1052 LHRTAT
+1052 LHRRRQAR
-1058 VPEKHE
+1058 
-1064 SNQTTP
+1064 
-1070 APGLIPGAAHA
+1070 LDAAAA

>member
-41 DIPVVSVVWQY
+41 NIPVVSVVWQY

-65 TGFERS
+65 TGFERAV
-71 LTTTV
+71 TTTV

-99 NVKIDMAVAQIT
+99 NVNIDMAVAQIT
-111 SISQTVIKSMPAGTT
+111 SISQTVVKSMPPGTT

-146 SKELSEATIF
+146 SKDLSETTIF
-156 DDANQIVR
+156 DDANQTVR
-164 TFVTAVRGAA
+164 PFITAVRGAA
-174 TPYPYGGKQRQIQVD
+174 TPYPYGGKQRQIEVD
-189 LNPQAMLAHNLSPSD
+189 LNPQALLAHGLSPSD

-219 TEKIGDLEYSVRL
+219 TEKVGDIEYSVRL
-232 NGSPLQIDELNNAPI
+232 NGSPQQISELNDAPI

-259 VAHIHDGSPPQ
+259 VAHVHDGSPPQ
-270 TNIVRV
+270 TNVVRV

-281 VLMSILKIGNA
+281 VLMSILKIGDA
-292 STLDIVDSLQKM
+292 STLDIVDSLHRM
-304 LPTIRTAIPQNMEI
+304 LPRIRAAIPKNLQVEAI
-318 HALSDQSLFVRAA
+318 SDQSLFVRAA
-331 ISGVIREGVIAAALT
+331 VSGVIREGVIAAALT

-418 KEVYDAIMEGAHQIA
+418 KEVYEAIMEGAHQIA

-490 LKKHEHN
+490 LKKHVHG
-497 QAPKG
+497 QQPKG
-502 MLGRF
+502 ALGRF
-507 QAGFERRFESTRN
+507 QAGFEKRFESIRD
-520 SYRGALETAEKHRG
+520 SYRDALQTAEEHRG
-534 LFAILFFSSCAL
+534 LFAVLFFAGCIL

-570 HFRAQ
+570 HFRAE

-587 DGVENVIRQTI
+587 DGIEDVVRRTI
-598 PAKELTSIVDTLGL
+598 PKQELDSIVDTLGL

-624 GVVGTSDGDIFVS
+624 GVVGTSDGDVFVT
-637 LNDDHHPTI
+637 LKDGHHPTI
-646 NYVREL
+646 DYVRSL
-652 RQRLAQHYP
+652 RRQLAQKYP
-661 GVTFSFLP
+661 GVIFSFLP
-669 ADIVGQI
+669 ADMVGQI
-676 LNFGAPAP
+676 LNFGSPAP
-684 IDVQVSGNNTAA
+684 IDVQVSGHDPQ
-696 AIKVANDLYGQLKHV
+696 AIAKVADDLYGKLARV
-711 AGLVDLRL
+711 PGLVDLRV
-719 QQAQNLP
+719 QQALNLP
-726 QINVNVD
+726 QINVNID
-733 RTRASLVGL
+733 RTRAKLVGL
-742 TQQDVASNLLTALAG
+742 TTQDVASNLLTALAG
-757 SSQVSPTYWVDP
+757 SSQVSPTFWVDP

-780 APQYRLDTLQALKTL
+780 APQYRIDTLQDLKTL
-795 PVTSDSTTN
+795 PITSTTGAAAPA
-804 TASAPST
+804 ASTSSSLD
-811 ATGTSGMAGQTL
+811 TSGAASQIL
-823 EDVATFSRSAG
+823 ENLASFSRSVGPAI
-834 SAVVTHYST
+834 VTHYST
-843 RPTMDLYAG
+843 RPTMDLYAA

-861 AADVQRIVDGYKK
+861 AASVQRIVDDYSK
-874 QLPRGVNVDVRG
+874 QLPRDVDIDVRG
-886 QVVTMAQSYRGLIG
+886 QVQTMAASYRGLIG

-905 IILVYLLIVVN
+905 IVLVYLLIVVN
-916 FQSWV
+916 FQSWL
-921 DPLIIIAALPAAL
+921 DPLIVIAALPAAL
-934 AGLVWMLFLTGTA
+934 AGLVWMLFLTGTP

-973 ARERMDH
+973 AREQLDRHGDP
-980 HNDAVKAAIEA
+980 VKAAIEA

-1034 LAMATVAT
+1034 LLLATAAT
-1042 LFFVPTVFSI
+1042 LFFVPTFFSL
-1052 LHRTAT
+1052 LHRRRQAR
-1058 VPEKHE
+1058 
-1064 SNQTTP
+1064 
-1070 APGLIPGAAHA
+1070 LDAAAA

>member
-28 AILNTPTDIFPNI
+28 AILRTPIDIFPNI

-52 TGLPADDM
+52 TGLPAEDM

-99 NVKIDMAVAQIT
+99 NVKIDMAVAQVT
-111 SISQTVIKSMPAGTT
+111 AISQTVLKSMPQGTT
-126 PPLVIVYN
+126 PPLILVYN
-134 ASSVPILQFALS
+134 ASTVPVLQFALS
-146 SKELSEATIF
+146 SHELSETTIF

-164 TFVTAVRGAA
+164 TFVTSVRGAA
-174 TPYPYGGKQRQIQVD
+174 TPYPYGGKQRQVQVD
-189 LNPQAMLAHNLSPSD
+189 INPQALLAHGLSPSD
-204 VVAAIGAQNLILPAG
+204 VVTAISNQNLILPAG
-219 TEKIGDLEYSVRL
+219 TEKIGDTEYSVVL
-232 NGSPLQIDELNNAPI
+232 NGSPLQINELNNAPI
-247 RTVNGITTYIRD
+247 KTVNGITTYIRD
-259 VAHIHDGSPPQ
+259 VAHVHDGSPPQ

-281 VLMSILKIGNA
+281 VLMSILKIGDA
-292 STLDIVDSLQKM
+292 STLDIVDTLKSM
-304 LPTIRTAIPQNMEI
+304 LPAIRAAIPENLHI
-318 HALSDQSLFVRAA
+318 NALSDQSLFVRAA
-331 ISGVIREGVIAAALT
+331 ISGVIREGVIAAGLT

-377 LSALGETINI
+377 LSSLGETINI

-433 VPALVSTLSIC
+433 VPAFVSTLSIC

-471 MLASYV
+471 MMASYV

-485 LSLYW
+485 LSLFW
-490 LKKHEHN
+490 LKKHEHDAQPN
-497 QAPKG
+497 GP
-502 MLGRF
+502 LGHF
-507 QAGFERRFESTRN
+507 QRGFERRFERIREG
-520 SYRGALETAEKHRG
+520 YRGALETTERHRG
-534 LFAILFFSSCAL
+534 LFAILFFASCAL
-546 SVALLVPWLGRD
+546 SISLLVPWLGRD

-587 DGVENVIRQTI
+587 DGIESVIRQTI
-598 PAKELTSIVDTLGL
+598 PKSELASIVDTLGL

-624 GVVGTSDGDIFVS
+624 GVIGTSDGDIFVT
-637 LNDDHHPTI
+637 LNEDHHPTI
-646 NYVREL
+646 NYVRSLREQL
-652 RQRLAQHYP
+652 RQKYP
-661 GVTFSFLP
+661 SVVFSFLP
-669 ADIVGQI
+669 ADMVGQI

-684 IDVQVSGNNTAA
+684 IDVQVSSHDANASA
-696 AIKVANDLYGQLKHV
+696 KVAKELYRDLIKVP
-711 AGLVDLRL
+711 GLVDLRI
-719 QQAQNLP
+719 QQALNLP
-726 QINVNVD
+726 QINVDVD

-742 TQQDVASNLLTALAG
+742 TTNDVASNLLTALAG
-757 SSQVSPTYWVDP
+757 STQVNPTFWVDP
-769 KTGISY
+769 RTGISY
-775 TIATQ
+775 FIATQ
-780 APQYRLDTLQALKTL
+780 TPQYRIDTLQELKNL
-795 PVTSDSTTN
+795 PITSTG
-804 TASAPST
+804 SAPASSSS
-811 ATGTSGMAGQTL
+811 SGGAASQIL
-823 EDVATFSRSAG
+823 ENLASFSRSDG
-834 SAVVTHYST
+834 PAVVTHYST
-843 RPTMDLYAG
+843 RPTMDLYG
-852 VDRTDLGSV
+852 SVDNTDLGSV
-861 AADVQRIVDGYKK
+861 ARDVQKIVDAHSKH
-874 QLPRGVNVDVRG
+874 LPRDVNIDIRG
-886 QVVTMAQSYRGLIG
+886 QVQTMQSSYKGLIG
-900 GLAFA
+900 GLLFA
-905 IILVYLLIVVN
+905 IVLVYLLIVVN
-916 FQSWV
+916 FQSWL

-934 AGLVWMLFLTGTA
+934 AGLVWMLFLTGTP

-973 ARERMDH
+973 ARERLALHD
-980 HNDAVKAAIEA
+980 DPVKAAVEA
-991 GFARFRPVL
+991 GFQRFRPVL

-1034 LAMATVAT
+1034 LLLATAAT
-1042 LFFVPTVFSI
+1042 LFFVPTFFS
-1052 LHRTAT
+1052 LMHRSHNVNGDAATA
-1058 VPEKHE
+1058 
-1064 SNQTTP
+1064 
-1070 APGLIPGAAHA
+1070 

>member
-28 AILNTPTDIFPNI
+28 AILRTPTDIFPNI

-52 TGLPADDM
+52 TGLPADEM

-65 TGFERS
+65 STFERA

-87 NGVGLVKVFFQP
+87 NGVGLVKVYFQP
-99 NVKIDMAVAQIT
+99 SVKIDMAVAQVT
-111 SISQTVIKSMPAGTT
+111 SISQTLLKQMPAGET

-146 SKELSEATIF
+146 SKELSETTIF

-164 TFVTAVRGAA
+164 TFVTGVRGAA
-174 TPYPYGGKQRQIQVD
+174 TPYPYGGKQRQVQVD
-189 LNPQAMLAHNLSPSD
+189 INPQALLAHGLAPSD
-204 VVAAIGAQNLILPAG
+204 VVTAIGAQNLILPAG
-219 TEKIGDLEYSVRL
+219 TQKIGDTEYSVKL
-232 NGSPLQIDELNNAPI
+232 NGSPRDIDDLNNAPI
-247 RTVNGITTYIRD
+247 HTVNGVTTYIRD
-259 VAHIHDGSPPQ
+259 VAHVHDGSPPQ
-270 TNIVRV
+270 TNVVRV

-281 VLMSILKIGNA
+281 VLMSVLKIGNA
-292 STLDIVDSLQKM
+292 STLDIVDSLKQM
-304 LPTIRTAIPQNMEI
+304 LPRIRSAIPQNLDI
-318 HALSDQSLFVRAA
+318 QSLSDQSLFVRAA
-331 ISGVIREGVIAAALT
+331 ISGVIREGAIAAALT

-370 ILASIIA
+370 ILASIVA

-433 VPALVSTLSIC
+433 VPAFVSTLSIC

-485 LSLYW
+485 LSMYW
-490 LKKHEHN
+490 LKKHDEHK
-497 QAPKG
+497 QPSG

-507 QAGFERRFESTRN
+507 QAGFENRFERIREGYRN
-520 SYRGALETAEKHRG
+520 ALETTEHHRG
-534 LFAILFFSSCAL
+534 LFSILFFASCAL
-546 SVALLVPWLGRD
+546 SIALLVPWLGRD

-570 HFRAQ
+570 HFRGP
-575 TGLRIEETARLA
+575 TGMRIEETARLA
-587 DGVENVIRQTI
+587 DGIEQVVRQNI
-598 PAKELTSIVDTLGL
+598 PQKELTSLVDVLGL

-624 GVVGTSDGDIFVS
+624 GVIGTSDGDIFVT

-646 NYVREL
+646 NYVRALRSEL
-652 RQRLAQHYP
+652 AKKYP
-661 GVTFSFLP
+661 GVVFSFLP

-676 LNFGAPAP
+676 LNFGSPAP
-684 IDVQVSGNNTAA
+684 IDVQVSGHDP
-696 AIKVANDLYGQLKHV
+696 KVLAQIAQDLYAKLSRV
-711 AGLVDLRL
+711 PGLVDLRQ
-719 QQAQNLP
+719 QQALNLP
-726 QINVNVD
+726 QININVD

-742 TQQDVASNLLTALAG
+742 TTQDVAGNLLTALAG
-757 SSQVSPTYWVDP
+757 SSQTNPTFWVDP

-780 APQYRLDTLQALKTL
+780 APQYRLDTLQDLKNL
-795 PVTSDSTTN
+795 PITS
-804 TASAPST
+804 
-811 ATGTSGMAGQTL
+811 ATGANAPTNGAASQTL
-823 EDVATFSRSAG
+823 QNLASFSRASG
-834 SAVVTHYST
+834 PAVVTHYNT
-843 RPTMDLYAG
+843 RPTMDLFG
-852 VDRTDLGSV
+852 NVDNTDLGSV
-861 AADVQRIVDGYKK
+861 AKDVQRIVDDYSKH
-874 QLPRGVNVDVRG
+874 LPRDTDVTLRG
-886 QVVTMAQSYRGLIG
+886 QAITMQASYTGLIG
-900 GLAFA
+900 GLGFA
-905 IILVYLLIVVN
+905 IVLVYLLIVVN
-916 FQSWV
+916 FQSWL

-934 AGLVWMLFLTGTA
+934 AGLVWMLFLTGTP

-973 ARERMDH
+973 ARERLDH
-980 HNDAVKAAIEA
+980 HDDPIKAALEA

-1034 LAMATVAT
+1034 LLLATAAT
-1042 LFFVPTVFSI
+1042 LFFVPTFFSL
-1052 LHRTAT
+1052 LHRRRKARRD
-1058 VPEKHE
+1058 
-1064 SNQTTP
+1064 
-1070 APGLIPGAAHA
+1070 AAAA

>member
-28 AILNTPTDIFPNI
+28 AILHTPTDIFPNI

-65 TGFERS
+65 TGFERAI
-71 LTTTV
+71 TTTV

-99 NVKIDMAVAQIT
+99 NVNIDMAVAQIT
-111 SISQTVIKSMPAGTT
+111 SISQTVVKSMPPGTT

-146 SKELSEATIF
+146 SKNLSETTIF
-156 DDANQIVR
+156 DDANQTVR
-164 TFVTAVRGAA
+164 PFITAVRGAA
-174 TPYPYGGKQRQIQVD
+174 TPYPYGGKQRQIEVD
-189 LNPQAMLAHNLSPSD
+189 LNPQALLAHGLSPSD
-204 VVAAIGAQNLILPAG
+204 VVTAIGAQNLILPAG
-219 TEKIGDLEYSVRL
+219 TEKIGDIEYSVRL
-232 NGSPLQIDELNNAPI
+232 NGSPQQISELNNAPI

-259 VAHIHDGSPPQ
+259 VAHVHDGSPPQ
-270 TNIVRV
+270 TNVVRV
-276 NGQRA
+276 DGQRA

-292 STLDIVDSLQKM
+292 STLDIVDSLRAM
-304 LPTIRTAIPQNMEI
+304 LPRVRAAIPKNLQINAI
-318 HALSDQSLFVRAA
+318 SDQSLFVRAA
-331 ISGVIREGVIAAALT
+331 ITGVIREGVIAAALT

-418 KEVYDAIMEGAHQIA
+418 KEVYEAIMEGAHQIA

-490 LKKHEHN
+490 LKKHVHGEV
-497 QAPKG
+497 PKG
-502 MLGRF
+502 PLGRF
-507 QAGFERRFESTRN
+507 QAAFEKRFASIRD
-520 SYRGALETAEKHRG
+520 SYRGALETAEEHRG
-534 LFAILFFSSCAL
+534 LFAVLFFASCIL

-570 HFRAQ
+570 HFRAE

-587 DGVENVIRQTI
+587 DGIEGVIRRTI
-598 PAKELTSIVDTLGL
+598 PANELDSIVDTLGL

-624 GVVGTSDGDIFVS
+624 GVVGTSDGDIFVT
-637 LNDDHHPTI
+637 LNGNHHPTI
-646 NYVREL
+646 DYVRSL
-652 RQRLAQHYP
+652 RRQLAQKYP
-661 GVTFSFLP
+661 GVIFSFLP
-669 ADIVGQI
+669 ADMVGQI
-676 LNFGAPAP
+676 LNFGSPAP
-684 IDVQVSGNNTAA
+684 IDVQVSGHDPK
-696 AIKVANDLYGQLKHV
+696 AIAKVADDLYHQLARV
-711 AGLVDLRL
+711 PGLVDLRI
-719 QQAQNLP
+719 QQALNLP
-726 QINVNVD
+726 QINVNVN

-742 TQQDVASNLLTALAG
+742 TTQDVASNLLTALAG
-757 SSQVSPTYWVDP
+757 SSQVSPTFWVDP
-769 KTGISY
+769 RTGISY

-780 APQYRLDTLQALKTL
+780 APQYRIDTLQELKTL
-795 PVTSDSTTN
+795 PITSTTGAAAPAASN
-804 TASAPST
+804 TSSLD
-811 ATGTSGMAGQTL
+811 TSGSASQIL
-823 EDVATFSRSAG
+823 ENLASFSRSVGPAI
-834 SAVVTHYST
+834 VTHYST
-843 RPTMDLYAG
+843 RPTMDLYAS
-852 VDRTDLGSV
+852 VDHTDLGSV
-861 AADVQRIVDGYKK
+861 ATSVQRIVDAYSRH
-874 QLPRGVNVDVRG
+874 LPRDVDIDVRG
-886 QVVTMAQSYRGLIG
+886 QVQTMAASYRGLLG

-905 IILVYLLIVVN
+905 IVLVYLLIVVN
-916 FQSWV
+916 FQSWL

-934 AGLVWMLFLTGTA
+934 AGLVWMLFLTGTP

-973 ARERMDH
+973 AREQLDRHGDP
-980 HNDAVKAAIEA
+980 VKAAIDA

-1034 LAMATVAT
+1034 LLLATAAT
-1042 LFFVPTVFSI
+1042 LFFVPTFFSL
-1052 LHRTAT
+1052 LHRRRQAR
-1058 VPEKHE
+1058 
-1064 SNQTTP
+1064 
-1070 APGLIPGAAHA
+1070 LDAAAA

>member
-28 AILNTPTDIFPNI
+28 AILRTPVDIFPNI

-87 NGVGLVKVFFQP
+87 NGVGLVKVYFQP
-99 NVKIDMAVAQIT
+99 NVKIDMAVAQVT
-111 SISQTVIKSMPAGTT
+111 AISQTVLKSMPQGVT
-126 PPLVIVYN
+126 PPLILVYN
-134 ASSVPILQFALS
+134 ASTVPVLQFALS
-146 SKELSEATIF
+146 SKELSETTIF

-164 TFVTAVRGAA
+164 TFVTSVRGAA

-189 LNPQAMLAHNLSPSD
+189 LNPQALLAHGLSASD
-204 VVAAIGAQNLILPAG
+204 VVTAIGSQNLILPSG
-219 TEKIGDLEYSVRL
+219 TEKIGDTEYSVKL
-232 NGSPLQIDELNNAPI
+232 NGSPQQIDELNNAPI
-247 RTVNGITTYIRD
+247 RTANGITTYIRD
-259 VAHIHDGSPPQ
+259 VAHVHDGSPPQ
-270 TNIVRV
+270 TNVVRV

-292 STLDIVDSLQKM
+292 STLDIVDSLQGM
-304 LPTIRTAIPQNMEI
+304 LPAIRAAVPQNLEI
-318 HALSDQSLFVRAA
+318 NSLSDQSLFVRAA
-331 ISGVIREGVIAAALT
+331 ISGVVREGVIAAGLT

-490 LKKHEHN
+490 LKKHEHDAQPN
-497 QAPKG
+497 GP
-502 MLGRF
+502 MGRF
-507 QAGFERRFESTRN
+507 QRGFERRFERVREG
-520 SYRGALETAEKHRG
+520 YRGALETTERHRG
-534 LFAILFFSSCAL
+534 LFAILFFASCAL
-546 SVALLVPWLGRD
+546 SVGLLVPWLGRD

-570 HFRAQ
+570 HFRAP

-587 DGVENVIRQTI
+587 DGVESVIRGTI
-598 PAKELTSIVDTLGL
+598 PKQELVSIVDTLGL

-624 GVVGTSDGDIFVS
+624 GVIGTSDGDIFVT

-646 NYVREL
+646 DYVRSL
-652 RQRLAQHYP
+652 RAQLTQKYP
-661 GVTFSFLP
+661 SVVFSFLP

-684 IDVQVSGNNTAA
+684 IDVQVSSHDPNASA
-696 AIKVANDLYGQLKHV
+696 KIAKELYGDLLKV
-711 AGLVDLRL
+711 PGLVDLRI
-719 QQAQNLP
+719 QQALNLP

-742 TQQDVASNLLTALAG
+742 TTQDVASNLLTALAG
-757 SSQVSPTYWVDP
+757 SSQVNPTFWVDP

-780 APQYRLDTLQALKTL
+780 APQYRINTLQELKNL
-795 PVTSDSTTN
+795 PITSTSGSAAASSGSSSG
-804 TASAPST
+804 TASSNNGAASQILQNL
-811 ATGTSGMAGQTL
+811 AS
-823 EDVATFSRSAG
+823 FSRSAG
-834 SAVVTHYST
+834 PAVMTHYST
-843 RPTMDLYAG
+843 RPTMDLYAS

-861 AADVQRIVDGYKK
+861 ARDVQRVVDEHSKH
-874 QLPRGVNVDVRG
+874 LPRDLNIDVRG
-886 QVVTMAQSYRGLIG
+886 QVQTMADSYKGLIG

-905 IILVYLLIVVN
+905 IVLVYLLIVVN

-934 AGLVWMLFLTGTA
+934 AGLVWMLFITGTP

-973 ARERMDH
+973 ARERLAH
-980 HNDAVKAAIEA
+980 HDDPIKAAIEA
-991 GFARFRPVL
+991 GFSRFRPVL

-1009 MVPMALGLGEG
+1009 MVPMALGLGDG

-1034 LAMATVAT
+1034 LLLATAAT
-1042 LFFVPTVFSI
+1042 LFFVPTFFSL
-1052 LHRTAT
+1052 LHRRHKA
-1058 VPEKHE
+1058 
-1064 SNQTTP
+1064 SRD
-1070 APGLIPGAAHA
+1070 AAAV